1 MVVSKYVMGTGMG
14 DTVPRTGVAD
24 CEGCVDS
31 VETPAAA
38 APAGVPRTPGGS
50 FDLELVEVE
59 RAWNIEESE
68 ILEKIRRLM
77 AAYPDPRYV
86 TTYYRDTWGSCRV
99 TKFILL
105 EENGA
110 YIPGKWFDRSS
121 RRNVHAYWVIEKSEF
136 AKRYAGKVL
145 VASAFV
151 QPSCN
156 ASRRYSFRA
165 KVRVVV
171 PHG

>member
-1 MVVSKYVMGTGMG
+1 MVDAIPK
-14 DTVPRTGVAD
+14 TGVTD
-24 CEGCVDS
+24 CMEGCVEE
-31 VETPAAA
+31 VETPANAA
-38 APAGVPRTPGGS
+38 QVGVPQTPGGS
-50 FDLELVEVE
+50 LDVFDLELVEVE

-77 AAYPDPRYV
+77 AAYPDTRYV
-86 TTYYRDTWGSCRV
+86 TTYFRDTWGSCRV

-110 YIPGKWFDRSS
+110 YIPGKWFNRSS
-121 RRNVHAYWVIEKSEF
+121 RRNVHAYWVTEKNEF
-136 AKRYAGKVL
+136 VKRYAGKVL
-145 VASAFV
+145 VASVFV

-165 KVRVVV
+165 KVRVV
-171 PHG
+171 PGG